1 MEQPQN
7 QHRSF
12 TVLIKSDRMGSG
24 NDELGKILIRGFL
37 NALIKQPQLPSKIIL
52 YNGGVLLA
60 VEGTDTAASLLELE
74 QKGIEVLL
82 CGTCC
87 DFFQIKDKV
96 KAGTISN
103 MMQITATLIEA
114 PKIVEP

>member
-7 QHRSF
+7 QPTPF

-24 NDELGKILIRGFL
+24 NDDLGKILIRGFL
-37 NALIKQPQLPSKIIL
+37 NALVKQSQLPTRIIL
-52 YNGGVLLA
+52 YNSGVLLA
-60 VEGTDTAASLLELE
+60 VEGTDTATTLYELE
-74 QKGIEVLL
+74 HKGVEILL

-87 DFFQIKDKV
+87 DFFQIKGKI

-103 MMQITATLIEA
+103 MVQITSTLIEA

>member
-7 QHRSF
+7 QPSPF

-24 NDELGKILIRGFL
+24 NDDLGKILIRGFL
-37 NALIKQPQLPSKIIL
+37 NALIKQPQLPTHIIL

-60 VEGTDTAASLLELE
+60 VEGTDTATTLYELE
-74 QKGIEVLL
+74 QKGIEILL
-82 CGTCC
+82 CGTC
-87 DFFQIKDKV
+87 DFFQIKEKI